1 MPAKETYE
9 YAVIRLVPRVEREEF
24 LNVGVILYAKR
35 HRYLDM
41 RFELDKDRI
50 TAFAPEVDISEIEQY
65 LNGWVAVCEG
75 APHGGRIGQ
84 LEQHLRFRWLV
95 AARSTILQSSRTH
108 PGIGDDPAAV
118 LERLFV
124 QLVGRRDL

>member
-1 MPAKETYE
+1 MPTKETYE

-24 LNVGVILYAKR
+24 LNVGVILYSKR

-41 RFELDKDRI
+41 RFHLDADRI
-50 TAFAPEVDISEIEQY
+50 AAFATEVDVEEIEQY
-65 LNGWVAVCEG
+65 LNGWVAVCKG

-84 LEQHLRFRWLV
+84 LDQHLRFRWLV

-108 PGIGDDPAAV
+108 PGMCDDPTAV
-118 LERLFV
+118 LERLFG
-124 QLVGRRDL
+124 QLVLD

>member
-9 YAVIRLVPRVEREEF
+9 YAIIRLVPRVEREEF
-24 LNVGVILYAKR
+24 LNVGVILYSKP

-41 RFELDKDRI
+41 RFELNAERI
-50 TAFAPEVDISEIEQY
+50 AAFAPEVDIQEIEQY
-65 LNGWVAVCEG
+65 LKGWVAVCKG

-108 PGIGDDPAAV
+108 PGVCEEPAAV
-118 LERLFV
+118 LDHLFG
-124 QLVGRRDL
+124 QLVK